1 MGKHKRKQKNGIQG
15 VQGATPEAMLPTP
28 EFAEKHAL
36 EKVKTDQGH
45 RTLRVQDKRPIDK
58 YYRLYCIDLDRG
70 IGEQYRRG
78 ITEPQFRAAD
88 RIASNYERTF
98 PKTAMQLD
106 AVRVQTSVNV
116 GMYPVES
123 MMHAIHTH
131 ARVMRELSALSR
143 EIVESVCC
151 KESRLSEFEQ
161 ARGWRE
167 GYGMIRLR
175 EALDELVEAFRLLGK
190 ANR

>member
-1 MGKHKRKQKNGIQG
+1 MYL
-15 VQGATPEAMLPTP
+15 AW
-28 EFAEKHAL
+28 
-36 EKVKTDQGH
+36 
-45 RTLRVQDKRPIDK
+45 LRYGPIVRCDIPPPRSGSAHDSV
-58 YYRLYCIDLDRG
+58 YAFVEYEDARDAG
-70 IGEQYRRG
+70 SA
-78 ITEPQFRAAD
+78 ITAR
-88 RIASNYERTF
+88 
-98 PKTAMQLD
+98 LD